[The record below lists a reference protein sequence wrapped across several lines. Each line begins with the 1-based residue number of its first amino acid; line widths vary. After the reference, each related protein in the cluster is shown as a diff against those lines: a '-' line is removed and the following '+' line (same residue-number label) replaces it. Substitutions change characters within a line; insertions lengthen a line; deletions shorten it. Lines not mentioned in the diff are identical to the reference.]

1 MMMQMQGSSGPGRHP
16 IARRKRRLS
25 VASSASTYLAWMGER
40 AMNRYGQTARAHWE
54 RHAPSKIAA
63 LEDPESFFTDLG
75 EQIEAQVQIIA
86 LELERSTPE
95 AAGYLDRVAQLT
107 GFRRQAEEQVLAEL
121 VFSVEHEPASMSE
134 ELEEMLGGLPSVWS
148 LDRLISDLEDLEEE
162 SGLTGEQATLLSRYR
177 ELLALI
183 DFPVGEPTEAVEAMT
198 EAEQRDLVI
207 ALSPFWDPQAKALR
221 DL

>member
-1 MMMQMQGSSGPGRHP
+1 
-16 IARRKRRLS
+16 
-25 VASSASTYLAWMGER
+25 
-40 AMNRYGQTARAHWE
+40 MNRYGQTARAHWE
-54 RHAPSKIAA
+54 RHAPSKISA

-86 LELERSTPE
+86 LELERSAPE
-95 AAGYLDRVAQLT
+95 AAEYLDRVAQLT

-183 DFPVGEPTEAVEAMT
+183 DFPVGDPTEAVEAMT

-207 ALSPFWDPQAKALR
+207 GLSPFWDPQAKALR